1 MKRTIA
7 LTLAVAAATSTACA
21 RSTPG
26 IEMRSTDF
34 DLDPLVGQWRG
45 SFVSSQPG
53 RTGTIAFTLRAG
65 ESAASGSVVLFQK
78 PDSMLT
84 AEERELMANV
94 PERTVL
100 KIHFVR
106 KQGGSVNG
114 ALDPYQDPE
123 CGCTVTSTFQ
133 GTFTDP
139 TTIEGEYT
147 TVRAKPGTDIIRGRW
162 KVTRQKKL

>member
-1 MKRTIA
+1 MNRA
-7 LTLAVAAATSTACA
+7 LALSLALVATTSTACA

-26 IEMRSTDF
+26 IEMRSSDF

-78 PDSMLT
+78 PDSLLSP
-84 AEERELMANV
+84 EERELMANV
-94 PERTVL
+94 PDRTVL
-100 KIHFVR
+100 KIHFLR
-106 KQGGSVNG
+106 KEGGSVNG
-114 ALDPYQDPE
+114 ALDPYRDPE
-123 CGCTVTSTFQ
+123 CDCTVTSTFQ

-139 TTIEGEYT
+139 ATIEGEYT
-147 TVRAKPGTDIIRGRW
+147 TVRGKPGTDIIRGRW